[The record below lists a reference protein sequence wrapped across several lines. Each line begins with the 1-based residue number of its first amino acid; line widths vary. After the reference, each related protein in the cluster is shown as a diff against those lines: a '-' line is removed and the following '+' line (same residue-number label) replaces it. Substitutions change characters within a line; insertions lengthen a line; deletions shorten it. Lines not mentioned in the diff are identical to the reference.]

1 MSDRLLFP
9 PTTMKDMRERGW
21 DAPDFV
27 YVIGDA
33 YVDHPSFGAAVIC
46 RTLEAAGYR
55 VAVLAQPGYRNAN
68 DFTRFGRPNYGFL
81 VSSGVIDSM
90 VNHYTA
96 AKKRRSSDVYTPG
109 GKASRRPDRALIVYC
124 RLIREA
130 YGDIPIAVGGV
141 EASLRRFAHYDYWDD
156 AVRPSVL
163 MDCGADLLMFGMGE
177 RSILVTADWM
187 SRGAPAWECAK
198 IRGVCYASAV
208 APKNCIE
215 IPSYEACLSSKKKY
229 ADAFLVQY
237 NEHDPVRGHAICQKH
252 GDRYIIQTLP
262 DMPLSR
268 EELDKTYELPFQ
280 RTWHPD
286 YDAQGGVPAIEEVQF
301 SIAHTRGCFGSCSF
315 CAITFLQGRMVT
327 TRSHESVIEEAK
339 TITQMPSFK
348 GYIHDVGGP
357 TANFR
362 HASCEKQM
370 KYGTCAARQC
380 LFPKPCPN
388 LKVDHTDYIQLL
400 REIRALPKVK
410 KVFVRSGLRYDYIMA
425 DPSDAF
431 LRELCEHHV
440 SGQLK
445 VAPEHVSPKVLAVM
459 GKPGRD
465 VYDAFCEKY
474 ARINKQLGKE
484 QYLVPYLISSHPGS
498 DLSAAIEL
506 AEYLRDINHQPEQVQ
521 DFYPTPG
528 TLSTCMFYTGIDP
541 RTGKSVYIPRTP
553 QEKAMQRALLQFKR
567 PQNFPLVREALRL
580 AHREDL
586 IGTDRHCL
594 VPPEGVKS
602 AAEYAQI
609 RRERKARE
617 ERREQREGRAR
628 PAKGKVSASARSS
641 TKPTGKPAGK
651 GQATRTSKP
660 SSPTRA
666 KAPNKKK

>member
-1 MSDRLLFP
+1 MSDRSLFP
-9 PTTMKDMRERGW
+9 VTTAQDMRERGW

-27 YVIGDA
+27 YVSGDA
-33 YVDHPSFGAAVIC
+33 YVDHPSFGAAIIF
-46 RTLEAAGYR
+46 RILENAGYR
-55 VAVLAQPGYRNAN
+55 VAVLAQPDWKSCA

-109 GKASRRPDRALIVYC
+109 GRAAKRPDRALIVYC

-141 EASLRRFAHYDYWDD
+141 EASLRRFANYDYWDD
-156 AVRPSVL
+156 RVRPSVL
-163 MDCGADLLMFGMGE
+163 EDCGADLLMFGMGE

-198 IRGVCYASAV
+198 MRGVCYMAD
-208 APKNCIE
+208 APARNSIV
-215 IPSYEACLSSKKKY
+215 IPSYEECVRSKRKY
-229 ADAFLVQY
+229 GEAFLVQY
-237 NEHDPVRGHAICQKH
+237 NEQDPVRGRAISQRH
-252 GDRYIIQTLP
+252 GERYIVQTVP
-262 DMPLSR
+262 DMPLTR
-268 EELDKTYELPFQ
+268 EELDAVYALPFQ

-315 CAITFLQGRMVT
+315 CAITFLQGRIVSS
-327 TRSHESVIEEAK
+327 RSHESVLAEAK
-339 TITQMPSFK
+339 AITQMPGFK

-362 HASCEKQM
+362 YPACGKQL
-370 KYGTCAARQC
+370 KAGACAARQC

-388 LKVDHTDYIQLL
+388 LTVDHTDYIRLL
-400 REIRALPKVK
+400 RELRALPKVK

-425 DPSDAF
+425 DKSDAF
-431 LRELCEHHV
+431 LRELCQHHV

-445 VAPEHVSPKVLAVM
+445 VAPEHVCPKVLAVM

-474 ARINKQLGKE
+474 ARINREIGKE
-484 QYLVPYLISSHPGS
+484 QYLVPYLIYSHPGS

-528 TLSTCMFYTGIDP
+528 TLSTCMFYTGFDP
-541 RTGKSVYIPRTP
+541 RTGKPVYVPRSP
-553 QEKAMQRALLQFKR
+553 QEKAMQRALLQFRR
-567 PQNFPLVREALRL
+567 PQNFPLVRQALRE
-580 AHREDL
+580 AGREDL
-586 IGTDRHCL
+586 IGTGRNCL
-594 VPPEGVKS
+594 VPPEGVKT

-617 ERREQREGRAR
+617 ERRAQRGESDSRAR
-628 PAKGKVSASARSS
+628 AQAD
-641 TKPTGKPAGK
+641 KPAGK
-651 GQATRTSKP
+651 PDR
-660 SSPTRA
+660 RA
-666 KAPNKKK
+666 RPGKDGRGRAPRRP

>member
-1 MSDRLLFP
+1 MSDRSLFP
-9 PTTMKDMRERGW
+9 VTTAQDMRERGW

-27 YVIGDA
+27 YVSGDA
-33 YVDHPSFGAAVIC
+33 YVDHPSFGAAIIF
-46 RTLEAAGYR
+46 RILENAGYR
-55 VAVLAQPGYRNAN
+55 VAVLAQPNWKSCA
-68 DFTRFGRPNYGFL
+68 DFMRFGRPNYGFL

-109 GKASRRPDRALIVYC
+109 GRAAKRPDRALIVYC

-156 AVRPSVL
+156 RVRPSVL
-163 MDCGADLLMFGMGE
+163 EDCGADLMFGMSE

-198 IRGVCYASAV
+198 MRGVCYRSSA
-208 APKNCIE
+208 PLRGSLE
-215 IPSYEACLSSKKKY
+215 IPSYEDCVRSKKCY
-229 ADAFLVQY
+229 GDAFLTQY
-237 NEHDPVRGHAICQKH
+237 NEQDPIRGRAISQRH
-252 GDRYIIQTLP
+252 GDHYVIQTRP

-268 EELDKTYELPFQ
+268 EELDRTYALPFQ

-286 YDAQGGVPAIEEVQF
+286 YDVLGGVPAIEEVQF

-315 CAITFLQGRMVT
+315 CAITFLQGRIVS
-327 TRSHESVIEEAK
+327 TRSHESVLEEAK
-339 TITQMPSFK
+339 AITQMPNFK

-362 HASCEKQM
+362 HPSCDKQLRH
-370 KYGTCAARQC
+370 GTCAARQC

-388 LKVDHTDYIQLL
+388 LKVDHTDYIALL
-400 REIRALPKVK
+400 REIRALPRVK

-425 DPSDAF
+425 DKSDAF
-431 LRELCEHHV
+431 LRELCQYHI

-474 ARINKQLGKE
+474 ARINRELGKE

-528 TLSTCMFYTGIDP
+528 TLSTCMFYTGFDP
-541 RTGKSVYIPRTP
+541 RTGKPVFVPRTP
-553 QEKAMQRALLQFKR
+553 HEKAMQRALLQFRR
-567 PQNFPLVREALRL
+567 PQNFPLVRDALRL

-586 IGTDRHCL
+586 IGTGRNCL
-594 VPPEGVKS
+594 VPPEGVKT
-602 AAEYAQI
+602 AHEYAQI
-609 RRERKARE
+609 RREKKEREAR
-617 ERREQREGRAR
+617 RAQREGRA
-628 PAKGKVSASARSS
+628 PKGKPGQR
-641 TKPTGKPAGK
+641 PGKAAQK
-651 GQATRTSKP
+651 GRPPKE
-660 SSPTRA
+660 RRR
-666 KAPNKKK
+666 

>member
-1 MSDRLLFP
+1 MADRLLFP
-9 PTTMKDMRERGW
+9 PTTVRDMRARGW
-21 DAPDFV
+21 DAPDFI
-27 YVIGDA
+27 YVSGDA

-46 RTLEAAGYR
+46 RTLEAAGYH
-55 VAVLAQPGYRNAN
+55 VAVLAQPNWKN
-68 DFTRFGRPNYGFL
+68 TEDIKRFGRPNYGFL

-109 GKASRRPDRALIVYC
+109 GKAARRPDRALTVYC

-156 AVRPSVL
+156 CIMPGILA
-163 MDCGADLLMFGMGE
+163 DCGADLLMFGMGE

-187 SRGAPAWECAK
+187 SRGAQAWECAK
-198 IRGVCYASAV
+198 MRGVCYM
-208 APKNCIE
+208 APAPLRGSIE
-215 IPSYEACLSSKKKY
+215 IPSFEECLQSKRKY
-229 ADAFLVQY
+229 GEAFLVQY
-237 NEHDPVRGHAICQKH
+237 NEQDPIRGKAISQRH
-252 GDRYIIQTLP
+252 GNRYIIQTKP
-262 DMPLSR
+262 DTPLSR
-268 EELDKTYELPFQ
+268 EELDKTYALPYQ

-286 YDAQGGVPAIEEVQF
+286 YDALGGVPAIEEVQF

-315 CAITFLQGRMVT
+315 CAITFLQGRIVT
-327 TRSHESVIEEAK
+327 TRSHESVIEEARQ
-339 TITQMPSFK
+339 ITQMPSFK

-362 HASCEKQM
+362 RAACDKQL
-370 KYGTCAARQC
+370 KSGTCAARQC

-388 LKVDHTDYIQLL
+388 MVVDHTDYIQLL

-425 DPSDAF
+425 DQSDAF
-431 LRELCEHHV
+431 LRELCQHHV

-474 ARINKQLGKE
+474 ARINKEIGKE

-528 TLSTCMFYTGIDP
+528 TLSTCMFYTGFDP
-541 RTGKSVYIPRTP
+541 RSGKPVYIPRTP
-553 QEKAMQRALLQFKR
+553 QEKAMQRALLQFRR
-567 PQNFPLVREALRL
+567 PQNFQLVREALRQ
-580 AHREDL
+580 ARREDL
-586 IGTDRHCL
+586 IGTGRNCL
-594 VPPEGVKS
+594 VPPEGVKT

-609 RRERKARE
+609 RREKKERE
-617 ERREQREGRAR
+617 QRREQREYKGGRAGKSAAPASRKPQGKTAR
-628 PAKGKVSASARSS
+628 PAVKPKGKRS
-641 TKPTGKPAGK
+641 
-651 GQATRTSKP
+651 
-660 SSPTRA
+660 
-666 KAPNKKK
+666 

>member
-1 MSDRLLFP
+1 MADRLLFP
-9 PTTMKDMRERGW
+9 PTTADDLRARGW

-27 YVIGDA
+27 YVSGDA
-33 YVDHPSFGAAVIC
+33 YVDHPSFGAAIIT

-55 VAVLAQPGYRNAN
+55 VAVLAQPGWHSTA
-68 DFTRFGRPNYGFL
+68 DFKRFGRPNYGFL

-109 GKASRRPDRALIVYC
+109 GKPARRPDRAVIVYC
-124 RLIREA
+124 NLIRQA
-130 YGDIPIAVGGV
+130 YGDIPIAIGGV

-156 AVRPSVL
+156 AVRRSILV
-163 MDCGADLLMFGMGE
+163 DSQADLLMFGMGE

-198 IRGVCYASAV
+198 MRGVCYMAG
-208 APKNCIE
+208 APMRGSLE
-215 IPSYEACLSSKKKY
+215 IPSYEDCVASKKKY
-229 ADAFLVQY
+229 GEAFLTQY
-237 NEHDPVRGHAICQKH
+237 NEQDPLRGHAISQKH
-252 GDRYIIQTLP
+252 GDRYVVQTVP

-268 EELDKTYELPFQ
+268 EELDRVYTLPFQ

-286 YDAQGGVPAIEEVQF
+286 YDNVGGVPAIEEVQF

-315 CAITFLQGRMVT
+315 CAITFLQGRIVT

-339 TITQMPSFK
+339 AITAMPGFK

-362 HASCEKQM
+362 HAACDKQL
-370 KYGTCAARQC
+370 KVGTCAGRQC
-380 LFPKPCPN
+380 LVPKPGPTM
-388 LKVDHTDYIQLL
+388 KADHTDYIQLL
-400 REIRALPKVK
+400 RELRALPKVK

-425 DPSDAF
+425 DKSDAF
-431 LRELCEHHV
+431 LRELCQYHI

-474 ARINKQLGKE
+474 KRINQQLGKE

-506 AEYLRDINHQPEQVQ
+506 AEYLRDIGHQPEQVQ

-528 TLSTCMFYTGIDP
+528 TLSTCMFYTGFDP
-541 RTGKSVYIPRTP
+541 RTGKPVFVPRTP

-567 PQNFPLVREALRL
+567 PQNFPLVRQALRQ
-580 AHREDL
+580 AGREDL
-586 IGTDRHCL
+586 IGTGRNCL
-594 VPPEGVKS
+594 VPPEGVKT

-609 RRERKARE
+609 RREKKARE
-617 ERREQREGRAR
+617 ERREMRDHRGAR
-628 PAKGKVSASARSS
+628 PDKGRPDARKGGRPASGKTVRPGGKAKR
-641 TKPTGKPAGK
+641 
-651 GQATRTSKP
+651 
-660 SSPTRA
+660 
-666 KAPNKKK
+666 